1 MLFLPAFPRYNQIV
15 LRPRVHPGLGL
26 AVLLTACALW
36 ASSCAAPL
44 GPGYLVERQEIDV
57 RFDPAVPAIHVDA
70 DYQLRN
76 TGDRPMRELEILLP
90 GGRRLHLGATSTKW
104 DGAELAAAASTAHP
118 RGSIL
123 RFAQPW
129 AVSAAHSLHISYE
142 ILPPKDASDELS
154 FAPDAFYLPAA
165 GWSPELPQ
173 ARGLFGFG
181 GVPPK
186 NWDLVINVPQGF
198 LVHSSGVVK
207 KSPRASGN
215 IQIFRALQTAADHYP
230 FVVAGRYTVAA
241 ISSTNQKIALW
252 SRASRDPGKVRQA
265 SGELARTVDAYNFI
279 FGVHPGRVPAFWIV
293 ECPALAGC
301 FSRFRPDVS
310 AFLDQDP
317 NSQSAELVSADTVM
331 VDFSAGT
338 PDLAAAG
345 PSLAA
350 TFLGYGRNPG
360 FYEQTQPLSLLPI
373 FVAASSREQ
382 IDGAQVRAATIRR
395 ALRFIPENSSNRASD
410 DKQAQRA
417 KSFLFFY
424 GLQDRFGRQAF
435 QDAMNHM
442 LHARTARGF
451 DLDDLIAALEQET
464 HQNVAAFVRL
474 WLKHPGVPA
483 DFRARYQNASSA
495 SSSAALPLQT
505 PYTGDVQGETP

>member
-1 MLFLPAFPRYNQIV
+1 
-15 LRPRVHPGLGL
+15 LGL
-26 AVLLTACALW
+26 ATLLTACVLW
-36 ASSCAAPL
+36 ATSCAAPL
-44 GPGYLVERQEIDV
+44 GPGYVIEKQEIDV

-90 GGRRLHLGATSTKW
+90 GGRRLHLGATSAKW
-104 DGAELAAAASTAHP
+104 DGTELTADLSTAHA
-118 RGSIL
+118 RGAIL

-129 AVSAAHSLHISYE
+129 AVSAAHSLRISYE
-142 ILPPKDASDELS
+142 ILPPTDGSAQLS
-154 FAPDAFYLPAA
+154 FAADAFYLPAA

-173 ARGLFGFG
+173 AHGLFGYG

-186 NWDLVINVPQGF
+186 NWDLVVNVPQGF

-215 IQIFRALQTAADHYP
+215 IQVFRALQTAADHYP
-230 FVVAGRYTVAA
+230 FIVAGRYTAA
-241 ISSTNQKIALW
+241 ALPSASQKIIFW
-252 SRASRDPGKVRQA
+252 SRDSRDPGKVRQA
-265 SGELARTVDAYNFI
+265 SGELARTVDNYNFI

-301 FSRFRPDVS
+301 FSRLRPDVS

-317 NSQSAELVSADTVM
+317 ASQSAELVSSDTVM

-338 PDLAAAG
+338 PELAAAG

-360 FYEQTQPLSLLPI
+360 FYEQTPPLSLLPI

-382 IDGAQVRAATIRR
+382 IDGPQVRGDTIRR
-395 ALRFIPENSSNRASD
+395 ALRFVPENLNNRAPD

-435 QDAMNHM
+435 QAAMNHM
-442 LHARTARGF
+442 LHARAARGF

-483 DFRARYQNASSA
+483 EFRARYQNASSA
-495 SSSAALPLQT
+495 SSSTAVPPQT
-505 PYTGDVQGETP
+505 PYTGGVQGETP